1 MTIQYS
7 ERFKARMVERMLR
20 RGGPSAYA
28 LSQEVGVS
36 QPTLSR
42 WKREAAI
49 VARVSADEEEQAERV
64 ERRPEDW
71 SPREKLKAVMEAA
84 ALDDADLGAWLR
96 REGLKEEYL
105 RQWRATLADRAAA
118 VFGSQSKPDAAARK
132 ELKRLEK
139 ELQRKEKALAETAA
153 LLVLQGKVQ
162 ALWAEKGADTRPMSD
177 TPSSLPLKRRKRKER
192 G

>member
-7 ERFKARMVERMLR
+7 GRFKARMVERMLR

-42 WKREAAI
+42 WKREAASLFD
-49 VARVSADEEEQAERV
+49 VSDETEQPEP

-71 SPREKLKAVMEAA
+71 TAEEKFNAVVEAA
-84 ALDDADLGAWLR
+84 AVDDADLGVWLR
-96 REGLKEEYL
+96 RKGLKEEHL
-105 RQWRATLADRAAA
+105 RQWRATMREG
-118 VFGSQSKPDAAARK
+118 FSKPRRATTPEVAARK
-132 ELKRLEK
+132 EIQRLEK

-153 LLVLQGKVQ
+153 LLVLQGKVE

-177 TPSSLPLKRRKRKER
+177 TPSSAPLKKRKRKGR
-192 G
+192 R